1 MEIFVDGSVG
11 YDSNPALADEAESS
25 WFASYSA
32 GLAKQ
37 FLLTDALVLET
48 VLDVAYQDYRQVEDN
63 YNGQGKVILSYPLA
77 NGMILPAILGG
88 VNAYRDHFIEAEE
101 RNEALAGID
110 VSMVLSKRLTL
121 GFEHTW
127 KWQCYLNWAK
137 PFSGRGQGRNPQDS
151 GKSGR
156 KKTSEPEATAAW
168 KGSAF
173 EGGPN
178 GHGGEGG
185 GGFLNKEQPPRNN
198 RLVHTG
204 LGLDLFLMPS
214 LTGSL
219 LAAYADLDASLDMES
234 YRQIQVG
241 IALIWEPFEKWRM
254 ETRAEWYR
262 TEYDKVPERMTC
274 IRTTNQARSIGIQ
287 LSRFRGPV
295 EIYGQVQFQNGESP
309 LDYDSYTRQVV
320 QCGLSWYF

>member
-11 YDSNPALADEAESS
+11 YDSNPALAGEAESS
-25 WFASYSA
+25 WFAAYSA

-37 FLLTDALVLET
+37 FFLTDALILDT
-48 VLDVAYQDYRQVEDN
+48 VLDATYQDYWQVKDN

-77 NGMILPAILGG
+77 NGMILPSILGG
-88 VNAYRDHFIEAEE
+88 VAAYRDHFLEAEE
-101 RNEALAGID
+101 RNETLAGID

-127 KWQCYLNWAK
+127 KWQGYLNWAK
-137 PFSGRGQGRNPQDS
+137 PFSGRGQGRNPQDGNQS
-151 GKSGR
+151 GQN
-156 KKTSEPEATAAW
+156 KTSEPEAATAW
-168 KGSAF
+168 EGSPF
-173 EGGPN
+173 DGGPN
-178 GHGGEGG
+178 GHGCGG
-185 GGFLNKEQPPRNN
+185 GRGFLNQEQPPRNN

-204 LGLDLFLMPS
+204 LGLDVFLMPS

-219 LAAYADLDASLDMES
+219 LVAYADLDSSLDMES

-262 TEYDKVPERMTC
+262 TEYDKVPESMTC

-287 LSRFRGPV
+287 LSRFWGPV
-295 EIYGQVQFQNGESP
+295 ELYGQVQFQNGESP
-309 LDYDSYTRQVV
+309 LNYESYTRQVV
-320 QCGLSWYF
+320 QCGFSWYF